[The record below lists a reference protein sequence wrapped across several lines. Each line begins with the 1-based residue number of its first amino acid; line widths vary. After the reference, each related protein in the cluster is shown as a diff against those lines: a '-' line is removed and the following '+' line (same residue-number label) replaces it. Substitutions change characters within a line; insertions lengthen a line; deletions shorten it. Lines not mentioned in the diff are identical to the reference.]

1 MFSCECKGIKLSAQ
15 QQLTSSDVAAPR
27 VLGMITFSG
36 ILGLDVGDETTPADD
51 TDGVTAAVA
60 GATANVTD
68 LAGISGGRGITRV
81 CQF

>member
-1 MFSCECKGIKLSAQ
+1 MFSCECKGIKISAQ
-15 QQLTSSDVAAPR
+15 QQLTSSDVAAAR

-51 TDGVTAAVA
+51 TDGVTAADA

-68 LAGISGGRGITRV
+68 LAGISGGRVITRV